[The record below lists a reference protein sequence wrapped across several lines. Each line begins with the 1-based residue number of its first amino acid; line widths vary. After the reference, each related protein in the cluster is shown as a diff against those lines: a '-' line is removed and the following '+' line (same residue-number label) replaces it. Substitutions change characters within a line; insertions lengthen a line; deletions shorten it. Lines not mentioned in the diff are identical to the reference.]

1 MRDGGE
7 VDSRVG
13 SSVGPSQVQ
22 AQAPMVEAACSRGE
36 VRAMKVGVDSEL
48 HNLGMAGDIEAVAHK
63 NGKGKVV
70 VEERCSSSDI
80 GERKIG
86 EGSGP
91 KGYWAEFNKR
101 GLVSGA

>member
-1 MRDGGE
+1 
-7 VDSRVG
+7 
-13 SSVGPSQVQ
+13 
-22 AQAPMVEAACSRGE
+22 MVEAACSRGE